1 MKRDLFLTK
10 PHVSNRME
18 GMIVLYRKNLS
29 IGWFRKYKLFI
40 DNEVKDTIKPGEKL
54 EINLDDGE
62 HEIFIKVD
70 WLESK
75 KIKFIQEGSIH
86 YFECG
91 SKYNFWTSDMKFW
104 IKEINKVDGERR
116 FRKNKILTKKP
127 LAQGL

>member
-1 MKRDLFLTK
+1 
-10 PHVSNRME
+10 
-18 GMIVLYRKNLS
+18 MIVLYRKNLS

-75 KIKFIQEGSIH
+75 KSNLSKKALSI
-86 YFECG
+86 
-91 SKYNFWTSDMKFW
+91 TSS
-104 IKEINKVDGERR
+104 VDLNTI
-116 FRKNKILTKKP
+116 F
-127 LAQGL
+127 GLQI